1 VPRQIYNLTFHADMF
16 GQPILSRLAQR
27 FRLKLTI
34 RRAILNEEGGW
45 AEVELDGTE
54 EEIGRAMADLQT
66 TGVNTTG
73 PITDRVE
80 PDPAYVSPAIGRG
93 T

>member
-1 VPRQIYNLTFHADMF
+1 MPRQIYNLTFHADMF
-16 GQPILSRLAQR
+16 RQPLLTRLAKR
-27 FRLKLTI
+27 FRLTVNI
-34 RRAILNEEGGW
+34 RRAMLSEDGGW
-45 AEVELDGTE
+45 AEVELDGPE

-80 PDPAYVSPAIGRG
+80 QDTRYVPPAIGLG

>member
-1 VPRQIYNLTFHADMF
+1 MAHQIYNLTFHSDMF
-16 GQPILSRLAQR
+16 DQPILQQLGKR
-27 FRLKLTI
+27 FRLNLTI
-34 RRAILNEEGGW
+34 RRAMLGEEGGW
-45 AEVELDGTE
+45 VEVLFEGPE

-73 PITDRVE
+73 PITDLVE
-80 PDPAYVSPAIGRG
+80 PDQRFVAAPIGRG

>member
-1 VPRQIYNLTFHADMF
+1 MARQIYNLTFTEDMF
-16 GQPILSRLAQR
+16 HQPILQRTGSRFQLDV
-27 FRLKLTI
+27 TI
-34 RRAILNEEGGW
+34 RRAMLSEDGGW
-45 AEVELDGTE
+45 AEVEFSGPE

-73 PITDRVE
+73 PVTDRVE
-80 PDPAYVSPAIGRG
+80 PDPAFVAPMIGRG

>member
-1 VPRQIYNLTFHADMF
+1 MPRKIYNLTFHPDMF
-16 GQPILSRLAQR
+16 GQPLLGRIAQR
-27 FRLKLTI
+27 FRLKLNI

-73 PITDRVE
+73 PITDRVDR
-80 PDPAYVSPAIGRG
+80 DPAYVSPAIGRG